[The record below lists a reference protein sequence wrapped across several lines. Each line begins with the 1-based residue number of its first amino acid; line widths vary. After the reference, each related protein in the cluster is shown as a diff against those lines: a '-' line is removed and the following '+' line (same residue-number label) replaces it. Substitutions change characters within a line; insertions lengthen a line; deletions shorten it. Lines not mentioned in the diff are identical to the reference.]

1 MKQVAIVGC
10 QGIPA
15 NYGGFESMVENIVGE
30 NASADVHY
38 TVFCSGIDMPER
50 LHEYKGCTLK
60 YVNVKANG
68 MLSVLYDVCC
78 MMHTFRGYDTILVLG
93 VSGCMFLPIL
103 KLFSKNRLVVNIDG
117 LEHKRDKWG
126 WFARWILRSS
136 EWMAVKFADVIIAD
150 NKGIQDYVTETYG
163 KPSQLIAYGGDHAIR
178 TIDPQKR
185 DKILS
190 DYGLLGMSYAVCVCR
205 IEPENNCHISL
216 EAFLKSDKHI
226 VFIGNWNHSEYSKKL
241 KRQYASHPNIHL
253 LDAIYDLDI
262 LYVLRSNASIYVH
275 GHSAGGTNPS
285 LVEAMFFG
293 MPIVAYDCTY
303 NRATT
308 QNKAYYFKDVQG
320 LQDVLNQ
327 DLDGSAMRSIAEENY
342 IWEKVAK
349 QYEQTY

>member
-30 NASADVHY
+30 NASSDVHY
-38 TVFCSGIDMPER
+38 TVFCSGVDMPGR

-60 YVNVKANG
+60 YINVKANG
-68 MLSVLYDVCC
+68 MLSVVYDIFC
-78 MMHTFRGYDTILVLG
+78 MMHTFRGYDTVLVLG
-93 VSGCMFLPIL
+93 VSGCMFLPVL
-103 KLFSKNRLVVNIDG
+103 KMFSKNRLVVNIDG
-117 LEHKRDKWG
+117 LEHKRAKWG

-136 EWMAVKFADVIIAD
+136 EKLAVKCADVIIAD
-150 NKGIQDYVTETYG
+150 NKGIQDYVSEVYA
-163 KPSQLIAYGGDHAIR
+163 KPSTLIAYGGDHVIR
-178 TIDPQKR
+178 EIEEEKKE
-185 DKILS
+185 KILS
-190 DYGLLGMSYAVCVCR
+190 DYGLKKQDYAVCVCR

-216 EAFLKSDKHI
+216 EAFSKSDKKI
-226 VFIGNWNHSEYSKKL
+226 VFIGNWNHSEYSKRL
-241 KRQYASHPNIHL
+241 KKQYASYPNIHL

-262 LYVLRSNASIYVH
+262 LYVIRSNASIYVH

-293 MPIVAYDCTY
+293 MPIVAYDCVY

-308 QNKAYYFKDVQG
+308 HDKAYYFKDTADLMG
-320 LQDVLNQ
+320 LLSN
-327 DLDGSAMRSIAEENY
+327 DLDGSSMRSIAEKNY
-342 IWEKVAK
+342 MWKDIAL

>member
-38 TVFCSGIDMPER
+38 TVFCSGVDMPGR

-60 YVNVKANG
+60 YINVKANG
-68 MLSVLYDVCC
+68 MLSVVYDIFC

-93 VSGCMFLPIL
+93 VSGCMFLPVL

-117 LEHKRDKWG
+117 LEHKRAKWG

-136 EWMAVKFADVIIAD
+136 ERLAVKCADVIIAD
-150 NKGIQDYVTETYG
+150 NKGIQDYVSEVYA
-163 KPSQLIAYGGDHAIR
+163 KPSSLIAYGGDHVIR
-178 TIDPQKR
+178 EIEEEKKER
-185 DKILS
+185 ILS
-190 DYGLLGMSYAVCVCR
+190 DYGLKEQDYAVCVCR

-216 EAFLKSDKHI
+216 EAFSKSDKKI

-241 KRQYASHPNIHL
+241 KKQYASYPNIHL

-262 LYVLRSNASIYVH
+262 LYVIRSNASIYVH

-293 MPIVAYDCTY
+293 MPIVAYDCVY

-308 QNKAYYFKDVQG
+308 HDKAYYFKDTSE
-320 LQDVLNQ
+320 LTELLNK
-327 DLDGSAMRSIAEENY
+327 DLDGSPMRSIAEKNY
-342 IWEKVAK
+342 KWKNIAM

>member
-30 NASADVHY
+30 NASSDVHY
-38 TVFCSGIDMPER
+38 TVFCSGVDMPGR

-60 YVNVKANG
+60 YINVKANG
-68 MLSVLYDVCC
+68 MLSVVYDIFC
-78 MMHTFRGYDTILVLG
+78 MMHTFIGYDTVLVLG
-93 VSGCMFLPIL
+93 VSGCMFLPVL
-103 KLFSKNRLVVNIDG
+103 KMFSKNRLVVNIDG
-117 LEHKRDKWG
+117 LEHKRAKWG

-136 EWMAVKFADVIIAD
+136 EKLAVKCADVIIAD
-150 NKGIQDYVTETYG
+150 NKGIQDYVSEVYA
-163 KPSQLIAYGGDHAIR
+163 KPSTLIAYGGDHVIR
-178 TIDPQKR
+178 EIEEEKKE
-185 DKILS
+185 KILS
-190 DYGLLGMSYAVCVCR
+190 DYGLKKQDYAVCVCR

-216 EAFLKSDKHI
+216 EAFSKSDKKI
-226 VFIGNWNHSEYSKKL
+226 VFIGNWNHSEYSKRL
-241 KRQYASHPNIHL
+241 KKQYASYPNIHL

-262 LYVLRSNASIYVH
+262 LYVIRSNASIYVH

-293 MPIVAYDCTY
+293 MPIVAYDCVY

-308 QNKAYYFKDVQG
+308 HDKAYYFKDTADLMG
-320 LQDVLNQ
+320 LLSN
-327 DLDGSAMRSIAEENY
+327 DLDGSSMRSIAEKNY
-342 IWEKVAK
+342 MWKDIAL

>member
-30 NASADVHY
+30 NASSDVHY
-38 TVFCSGIDMPER
+38 TVFCSGVDMPGR

-60 YVNVKANG
+60 YINVKANG
-68 MLSVLYDVCC
+68 MLSVVYDIFC
-78 MMHTFRGYDTILVLG
+78 MMHTFRGYDTVLVLG

-103 KLFSKNRLVVNIDG
+103 KMFSKNRLVVNIDG
-117 LEHKRDKWG
+117 LEHKRAKWG

-136 EWMAVKFADVIIAD
+136 EKLAVKCADVIIAD
-150 NKGIQDYVTETYG
+150 NKGIQDYVSEVYA
-163 KPSQLIAYGGDHAIR
+163 KPSTLIAYGGDHVIR
-178 TIDPQKR
+178 EIEEEKKE
-185 DKILS
+185 KILS
-190 DYGLLGMSYAVCVCR
+190 DYGLKKQDYAVCVCR

-216 EAFLKSDKHI
+216 EAFSKSDKKI
-226 VFIGNWNHSEYSKKL
+226 VFIGNWNHSEYSKRL
-241 KRQYASHPNIHL
+241 KKQYASYPNIHL

-262 LYVLRSNASIYVH
+262 LYVIRSNASIYVH

-293 MPIVAYDCTY
+293 MPIVAYDCVY

-308 QNKAYYFKDVQG
+308 HDKAYYFKDTADLMG
-320 LQDVLNQ
+320 LLSN
-327 DLDGSAMRSIAEENY
+327 DLDGSSMRSIAEKNY
-342 IWEKVAK
+342 MWKDIAL

>member
-30 NASADVHY
+30 NASSDVHY
-38 TVFCSGIDMPER
+38 TVFCSGVDMPGR

-60 YVNVKANG
+60 YINVKANG
-68 MLSVLYDVCC
+68 MLSVVYDIFC
-78 MMHTFRGYDTILVLG
+78 MMHTFRGYDTVLVLG
-93 VSGCMFLPIL
+93 VSGCMFLPVL
-103 KLFSKNRLVVNIDG
+103 KMFSKNRLVVNIDG
-117 LEHKRDKWG
+117 LEHKRAKWG

-136 EWMAVKFADVIIAD
+136 EKLAVKCADVIIAD
-150 NKGIQDYVTETYG
+150 NKGIQDYVSEVYA
-163 KPSQLIAYGGDHAIR
+163 KPSTLIAYGGDHVIR
-178 TIDPQKR
+178 EIEEEKKE
-185 DKILS
+185 KILS
-190 DYGLLGMSYAVCVCR
+190 DYGLKKLDYAVCVCR

-216 EAFLKSDKHI
+216 EAFSKSDKKI
-226 VFIGNWNHSEYSKKL
+226 VFIGNWNHSEYSKRL
-241 KRQYASHPNIHL
+241 KKQYASYPNIHL

-262 LYVLRSNASIYVH
+262 LYVIRSNASIYVH

-293 MPIVAYDCTY
+293 MPIVAYDCVY

-308 QNKAYYFKDVQG
+308 HDKAYYFKDTADLMG
-320 LQDVLNQ
+320 LLSN
-327 DLDGSAMRSIAEENY
+327 DLDGSSMRSIAEKNY
-342 IWEKVAK
+342 MWKDIAL

>member
-1 MKQVAIVGC
+1 MKQIAIVGC

-30 NASADVHY
+30 NASPNVHY
-38 TVFCSGIDMPER
+38 TVFCSGVDMPGR

-60 YVNVKANG
+60 YINVKANG
-68 MLSVLYDVCC
+68 MLSVLYDIFC

-93 VSGCMFLPIL
+93 VSGCMFLPVL
-103 KLFSKNRLVVNIDG
+103 KFFSKNRLVVNIDG
-117 LEHKRDKWG
+117 LEHKRAKWG

-136 EWMAVKFADVIIAD
+136 EKLAVKCADVIIAD
-150 NKGIQDYVTETYG
+150 NQGIQDYVNEVYG
-163 KPSQLIAYGGDHAIR
+163 KPSQLIAYGGDHVIR
-178 TIDPQKR
+178 EIEEEKCVKT
-185 DKILS
+185 LS
-190 DYGLLGMSYAVCVCR
+190 DYGLKKGEYAVCVCR

-216 EAFLKSDKHI
+216 KAFSESDKPF
-226 VFIGNWNHSEYSKKL
+226 VFIGNWNHSEYAKKL
-241 KRQYASHPNIHL
+241 KKQYSSFPNIHL

-262 LYVLRSNASIYVH
+262 LYIIRSNASIYVH

-293 MPIVAYDCTY
+293 MPIVAYDCVY

-308 QNKAYYFKDVQG
+308 QNKAYYFKDEKS
-320 LQDVLNQ
+320 LLDLLSIE
-327 DLDGSAMRSIAEENY
+327 LDGSPMRSIAEQNY
-342 IWEKVAK
+342 TWKKIAE

>member
-30 NASADVHY
+30 NASSDVHY
-38 TVFCSGIDMPER
+38 TVFCSGVDMPGR

-60 YVNVKANG
+60 YINVKANG
-68 MLSVLYDVCC
+68 MLSVVYDIFC
-78 MMHTFRGYDTILVLG
+78 MMHTFRGYDTVLVLG
-93 VSGCMFLPIL
+93 VSGCMFLPVL
-103 KLFSKNRLVVNIDG
+103 KMFSKNRLVVNIDG
-117 LEHKRDKWG
+117 LEHKRAKWG

-136 EWMAVKFADVIIAD
+136 EKLAVKCADVIIAD
-150 NKGIQDYVTETYG
+150 NKGIQDYVSEVYA
-163 KPSQLIAYGGDHAIR
+163 KPSTLIAYGGDHVIR
-178 TIDPQKR
+178 EMEEEKKE
-185 DKILS
+185 KILS
-190 DYGLLGMSYAVCVCR
+190 DYGLKKQDYAVCVCR

-216 EAFLKSDKHI
+216 EAFSKSDKKI
-226 VFIGNWNHSEYSKKL
+226 VFIGNWNHSEYSKRL
-241 KRQYASHPNIHL
+241 KKQYASYPNIHL

-262 LYVLRSNASIYVH
+262 LYVIRSNASIYVH

-293 MPIVAYDCTY
+293 MPIVAYDCVY

-308 QNKAYYFKDVQG
+308 HDKAYYFKDTADLMG
-320 LQDVLNQ
+320 LLSN
-327 DLDGSAMRSIAEENY
+327 DLDGSSMRSIAEKNY
-342 IWEKVAK
+342 MWKDIAL

>member
-1 MKQVAIVGC
+1 MKQIAIVGC

-38 TVFCSGIDMPER
+38 TVFCSGVDMPGR

-60 YVNVKANG
+60 YINVKANG
-68 MLSVLYDVCC
+68 MLSVIYDIFC

-117 LEHKRDKWG
+117 LEHKRAKWG

-136 EWMAVKFADVIIAD
+136 EKLAVKCADVIIAD
-150 NKGIQDYVTETYG
+150 NKGIQDYVTEVYA
-163 KPSQLIAYGGDHAIR
+163 KPSTLIAYGGDHVIR
-178 TIDPQKR
+178 DIEEEKCE
-185 DKILS
+185 KILS
-190 DYGLLGMSYAVCVCR
+190 DYGLKKRDYAVCVCR

-216 EAFLKSDKHI
+216 EAFSKSDKTI
-226 VFIGNWNHSEYSKKL
+226 VFIGNWNHSEYAKKL
-241 KRQYASHPNIHL
+241 KKQYASYPNIHL

-293 MPIVAYDCTY
+293 MPIVAYDCVY

-308 QNKAYYFKDVQG
+308 QEKAYYFKNTED
-320 LQDVLNQ
+320 LRELLNEEM
-327 DLDGSAMRSIAEENY
+327 DGTPMRSIAEENY
-342 IWEKVAK
+342 MWKKIAQ